1 MCAIAQQTSQ
11 YVDISQT
18 HINSLSL
25 KYFELTSSS
34 GGEATVTC
42 LPLFTLGEGG
52 GHIFVFL
59 LLMPPLISAEIAIT
73 DKYYVHRREDEI

>member
-34 GGEATVTC
+34 GGEACHMSASVYT
-42 LPLFTLGEGG
+42 GG
-52 GHIFVFL
+52 GWRAHLCFSDPDAPSDISGDRYNGQIL
-59 LLMPPLISAEIAIT
+59 CSPPRT
-73 DKYYVHRREDEI
+73 

>member
-42 LPLFTLGEGG
+42 LPLFTLGEGAR
-52 GHIFVFL
+52 HIFVFL
-59 LLMPPLISAEIAIT
+59 ILMPPLISAEIAIT
-73 DKYYVHRREDEI
+73 EKYYFHRREDEI